1 MSERRLVGV
10 CPVCDGQFRVS
21 GLTCESC
28 GSHLEGSFPLNRFA
42 KLSEAQQHFVDVFIT
57 SRGNIKEVER
67 LLGISYPTVRS
78 RLDDVI
84 QALGYPVQRG
94 SGGGVDRK
102 AVLEALDRGEI
113 SSEEALQ
120 RLKGAQ
126 EHNGGGGSGDE

>member
-10 CPVCDGQFRVS
+10 CPVCDGAFRVS
-21 GLTCESC
+21 RLTCESC

-42 KLSEAQQHFVDVFIT
+42 KLSEAQQHFVEVFVT

-84 QALGYPVQRG
+84 QALGYPVQRV
-94 SGGGVDRK
+94 SDGGVDRK
-102 AVLEALDRGEI
+102 AILEALDRGEI
-113 SSEEALQ
+113 TSEEALR
-120 RLKGAQ
+120 RLKGID
-126 EHNGGGGSGDE
+126 EDHGGGGAGDE